1 MKDKCENKANCNLT
15 TCCYNKDG
23 KCTNEEKRK
32 ECIRV
37 SKAVL
42 CVDGKSINDFY
53 ARMDFETMTQW
64 KDGLTDTCDTNPNC
78 ECDPKNCGYAVE
90 YSTLEDVGNGI
101 HKYMCGRDKCKY
113 CK

>member
-1 MKDKCENKANCNLT
+1 MNNCNLT
-15 TCCYNKDG
+15 TCRYNKDG

-42 CVDGKSINDFY
+42 CIDGKSINDFY
-53 ARMDFETMTQW
+53 ARMKFETMTQW
-64 KDGLTDTCDTNPNC
+64 KDRLTDTCDTNPNC
-78 ECDPKNCGYAVE
+78 EYDPETCGFAIE
-90 YSTLEDVGNGI
+90 YSTFEDVGNGI
-101 HKYMCGRDKCKY
+101 HRYMCGCDKCRY